1 MKVFSRIG
9 IFYAI
14 GDYLEMLSM
23 GGLDGAAYQV
33 LLQSKLVIT
42 AIMMIAIKGRTAQQ
56 TRSQWAALISVT
68 LGMTIFMVSQSNGGG
83 GSSKS
88 TNLGAVGV
96 VLMKVISSCF
106 SAVTADT
113 ALKAFKELPLYIQL
127 SQLFLSWGIV
137 SVILTVFFEPAVL
150 FSATTFFA
158 GWNIGTVLVV
168 ISFAIKTVITMTLL
182 KVLDSVMKNIGEAV
196 AVLVIYMAQVV
207 LPVFAKPFQM
217 ETFLAMA
224 LVVMTVTT
232 YMFLKQDLE
241 ASRKG
246 H

>member
-23 GGLDGAAYQV
+23 GGLDGAAYQAAM
-33 LLQSKLVIT
+33 QSVSPE
-42 AIMMIAIKGRTAQQ
+42 AVFDSS
-56 TRSQWAALISVT
+56 RSCAA
-68 LGMTIFMVSQSNGGG
+68 
-83 GSSKS
+83 
-88 TNLGAVGV
+88 AVV
-96 VLMKVISSCF
+96 QVISSCF

-158 GWNIGTVLVV
+158 GWNIGRVLVV
-168 ISFAIKTVITMTLL
+168 TSFAVKTVITMTLL
-182 KVLDSVMKNIGEAV
+182 KVLDSVMKIIGEAV
-196 AVLVIYMAQVV
+196 AVLVIYMAHVCGDSVIFHEANPSRSTANLSTCARPRLTRKQARHLMGSWSACQIWTLWMRSPSLRACGEQHVEE
-207 LPVFAKPFQM
+207 VF
-217 ETFLAMA
+217 
-224 LVVMTVTT
+224 
-232 YMFLKQDLE
+232 
-241 ASRKG
+241 RR
-246 H
+246 